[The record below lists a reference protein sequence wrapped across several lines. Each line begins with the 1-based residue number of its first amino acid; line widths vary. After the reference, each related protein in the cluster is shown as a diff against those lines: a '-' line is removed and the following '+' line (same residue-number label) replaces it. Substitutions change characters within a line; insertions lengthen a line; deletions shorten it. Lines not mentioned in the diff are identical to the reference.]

1 MKLEDIKQISVIGA
15 GTMGHGIAQSF
26 AMAGY
31 PVVLYDV
38 QEGILGTAR
47 SRIEASLGLF
57 QEAGLIEPDDIPRAL
72 GRLSTTTELADAVK
86 DSEFVVEAAPEDL
99 QLKQSL
105 FRDLE
110 SYSSEDAI
118 LASNTSSL
126 TLADMGALVKK
137 KGRLVTTHW
146 FNPPQIVPVVEVVK
160 GPETTDETVEA
171 TIGLL
176 NKARKTPIRIDR
188 ELPGFIVNRVQ
199 KGLIREVLD
208 LVEQGVASPEEI
220 DRAIRGSIGFRL
232 ASIGPLQTAD
242 MGGLDIWLRV
252 YKNLIPHV
260 QSSTDPPAALERLV
274 SQGHHGVKSGKGF
287 YDYSADLAS
296 GELDEAVRKRDR
308 EFLNRLKTLYW
319 E

>member
-1 MKLEDIKQISVIGA
+1 MKLEDINQISVLGA

-105 FRDLE
+105 FRDLQ
-110 SYSSEDAI
+110 SVSREDAI

-126 TLADMGALVKK
+126 TLADMGALVEK

-220 DRAIRGSIGFRL
+220 DRAIKGSIGFRL

>member
-1 MKLEDIKQISVIGA
+1 MKVQDINRISVIGA
-15 GTMGHGIAQSF
+15 GTMGHGIAQCF

-31 PVVLYDV
+31 PVSLFDV
-38 QEGILGTAR
+38 GTEVLGTAR
-47 SRIEASLGLF
+47 TRIEASLELF
-57 QEAGLIEPDDIPRAL
+57 RDAEMISADDIPRAL
-72 GRLSTTTELADAVK
+72 ERISTTTVLVDAVQGS
-86 DSEFVVEAAPEDL
+86 DFIVEAAPEEL

-105 FRDLE
+105 FRDIE
-110 SYSSEDAI
+110 SSAREDTI

-126 TLADMGALVKK
+126 TLADMGAQVKK
-137 KGRLVTTHW
+137 KDRLITTHW

-160 GPETTDETVEA
+160 GPETTDEAVDV
-171 TIGLL
+171 TIALL
-176 NKARKTPIRIDR
+176 NKARKTPIRIEQ

-220 DRAIRGSIGFRL
+220 DRAIQGSIGFRL

-274 SQGHHGVKSGKGF
+274 AQGHHGAKTGKGF
-287 YDYSADLAS
+287 YDYSADVAS

-308 EFLNRLKTLYW
+308 EFLARLKSLYW
-319 E
+319 K